1 MTSHHVALAAA
12 VIGGIC
18 GQLLLKAGSVGASD
32 LLTQLTRLP
41 TVLGLGF
48 YAASAIL
55 YLVALQ
61 VIPVSIA
68 FPSVALSYA
77 VIAIIGAVYWNEPV
91 GWQQATGIVMI
102 FGGVVMLYRH

>member
-1 MTSHHVALAAA
+1 MTAHHAALAAA

-32 LLTQLTRLP
+32 LFTQLSRLP
-41 TVLGLGF
+41 TLLGLGF
-48 YAASAIL
+48 YGASAIL

-91 GWQQATGIVMI
+91 GWQQAAGIVLI

>member
-1 MTSHHVALAAA
+1 MTKHHAALMAAI
-12 VIGGIC
+12 IGGIF
-18 GQLLLKAGSVGASD
+18 GQLLLKAGSVGATD
-32 LLTQLTRLP
+32 LWTQLARVP
-41 TVLGLGF
+41 TWAGLACYGG
-48 YAASAIL
+48 SAIL

-77 VIAIIGAVYWNEPV
+77 VIAIIGAVYWQEPV
-91 GWQQATGIVMI
+91 GWQQALGIALI